1 MTTLI
6 LRPMTNLS
14 SRPVEVVLGILISL
28 LSMWMVAF
36 QWFSNY
42 FQNLKDYAGLEWMV
56 GIPLMLYGICQ
67 VVVSVAN
74 WRTGRVLL
82 AMSSGLIFFL
92 FTSASIYENGWVGPH
107 VPGFG
112 LCIACHLW
120 AWFKL
125 TGLLPGEHE

>member
-1 MTTLI
+1 MTNAM
-6 LRPMTNLS
+6 LRPMLALP
-14 SRPVEVVLGILISL
+14 SRPVEAVLGILISL

-36 QWFSNY
+36 QWFSSY
-42 FQNLKDYAGLEWMV
+42 FPNLKSFAGMEWVV

-74 WRTGRVLL
+74 WRTSRLLL
-82 AMSSGLIFFL
+82 AMMSGLIFFL

-125 TGLLPGEHE
+125 TGLLPGAHD